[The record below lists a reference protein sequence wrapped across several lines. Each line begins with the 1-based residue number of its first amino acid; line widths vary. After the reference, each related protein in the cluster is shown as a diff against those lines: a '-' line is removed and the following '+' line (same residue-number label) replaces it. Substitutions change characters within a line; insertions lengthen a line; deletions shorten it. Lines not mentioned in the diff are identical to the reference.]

1 MELLVLLSVWNCW
14 FCFQPIKDGD
24 LPPYEAMESILPDYQ
39 YIFVDP
45 DNKSGPRPQQRPPA
59 ANYYI
64 YCITKTHLKNGLCKS
79 NLNTKGEDICNIKK
93 IKSLS
98 KQFHGN
104 S

>member
-1 MELLVLLSVWNCW
+1 MELLVLLSVWNCRFCMLSVWNCW

-59 ANYYI
+59 ATQMPSSSMMPGGPS
-64 YCITKTHLKNGLCKS
+64 TKWGS
-79 NLNTKGEDICNIKK
+79 
-93 IKSLS
+93 
-98 KQFHGN
+98 FYVV
-104 S
+104 